1 MKKFII
7 LFLVIC
13 LYSCES
19 KESRYKYVKIE
30 ELSRR
35 IDSLE
40 NDNHNLQIQIISQE
54 ELIYSQDTMIRN
66 LKKEKE

>member
-7 LFLVIC
+7 LFLVIY

-40 NDNHNLQIQIISQE
+40 NDNYNLQIQIISQE

-66 LKKEKE
+66 LKKEKK